1 MREGDRKT
9 QTNEEIQKDRD
20 TKTGRETQTEADK
33 QLREAEIEG
42 DRL

>member
-9 QTNEEIQKDRD
+9 QTNEKIQKDRERL
-20 TKTGRETQTEADK
+20 KQRQTDK

-42 DRL
+42 D